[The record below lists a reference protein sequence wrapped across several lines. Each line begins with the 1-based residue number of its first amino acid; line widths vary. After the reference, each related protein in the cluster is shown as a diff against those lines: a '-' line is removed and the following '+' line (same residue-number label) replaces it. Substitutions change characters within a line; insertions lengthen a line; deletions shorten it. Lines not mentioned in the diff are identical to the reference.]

1 MTRQFMADD
10 PLLAEQPVAQPV
22 DQSPGEFDRL
32 GLVDN
37 LIYLN
42 RLIFNTLQS
51 DSVNSLLN
59 TDLTMSQLKIIM
71 MLGTEGVL
79 TVGQISEKL
88 GVGGPT
94 TSYQLDKVVQAELAD
109 RFEDGIDRRRNLVK
123 LTPQGVEL
131 FNNIVHG
138 SIDIYREMVL
148 RLDPADLAALW
159 QGTKALAALS
169 GPARAEMP
177 GDNPPSQGN

>member
-1 MTRQFMADD
+1 MTRQFMEND
-10 PLLAEQPVAQPV
+10 PLIVVQTPPETNHFAPV
-22 DQSPGEFDRL
+22 EE
-32 GLVDN
+32 

-42 RLIFNTLQS
+42 RLIFSTLQS
-51 DSVNSLLN
+51 GSVNNLLN

-79 TVGQISEKL
+79 TIGQVSEKL

-94 TSYQLDKVVQAELAD
+94 TSYQLDKVVQAGLAD

-123 LTPQGVEL
+123 LTPQGEEL

-138 SIDIYREMVL
+138 STDTYRSLLL
-148 RLDPADLAALW
+148 RLDPADLAALL
-159 QGTKALAALS
+159 QGTKALAALF
-169 GPARAEMP
+169 RFDKAEVP
-177 GDNPPSQGN
+177 GGNPTGLEN